1 MYNSEQVT
9 SGFSVLN
16 TDGGC
21 LEADLK
27 EYFTHDSAL
36 QTDRDRHS
44 VFYVD
49 VSK

>member
-36 QTDRDRHS
+36 QTDRETDT
-44 VFYVD
+44 VCFMWM
-49 VSK
+49 